1 MNQSMP
7 LHRRRSDSDATGTR
21 DTVPGEPPGMTK
33 LFVFTHPLVSTAILL
48 VGSFLAA
55 IVSG

>member
-1 MNQSMP
+1 
-7 LHRRRSDSDATGTR
+7 
-21 DTVPGEPPGMTK
+21 MTK